1 MTMRASRLVMDLAR
15 RALIFIVCFLS
26 LSSCQSERPE
36 DVHKFTGLTM
46 GTTYSVMINTGALP
60 LSRQRLQ
67 AQFDTILNR
76 VNMEMST
83 YLPGSE
89 LSRINNTDSTGQLSV
104 SAPLMHVLQAAREL
118 SRSTRGAFDVTVG
131 PLVNLWGFGP
141 EQEFT
146 VPAEKQIKSVLHLV
160 GYEKLR
166 LDPAASTLKKS
177 AGGMFIDLSAIAKG
191 YGVDEVAGYLDLLQL
206 DNYLVE
212 IGGEIRARGVNGKN
226 ITWQIGIEQ
235 PVAGQRGVQKIIKLE
250 NIAMATS
257 GDYRNYF
264 EHEGTRYSHTIDPRS
279 GRPYTHGLASVTVLH
294 PSTML
299 ADAWATGLL
308 VLGPEQGLEL
318 ARQNGLAAYFIIH
331 NDTGFRDK
339 STPAF
344 KPYFV
349 SDRIKPGPDG
359 LFSGRQEKI
368 L

>member
-1 MTMRASRLVMDLAR
+1 MGTPPPATRATADAEMT
-15 RALIFIVCFLS
+15 LIRFILLPVICFLY
-26 LSSCQSERPE
+26 LSSCQWERPRQIHE
-36 DVHKFTGLTM
+36 FAGLTM
-46 GTTYSVMINTGALP
+46 GTTWSVMINAGALP

-76 VNMEMST
+76 VNKELST

-89 LSRINNTDSTGQLSV
+89 LSRINDTDSTGQLLV
-104 SAPLMHVLQAAREL
+104 STSLMHVLQAAREL
-118 SRSTRGAFDVTVG
+118 SRSTSGAFDVTVG

-141 EQEFT
+141 EHEFT
-146 VPAEKQIKSVLHLV
+146 VPAEEQIKSVLHLV

-177 AGGMFIDLSAIAKG
+177 AGGMSIDLSAIAKG

-212 IGGEIRARGVNGKN
+212 IGGEIRARGVNSKN
-226 ITWQIGIEQ
+226 IPWRIGIEQ
-235 PVAGQRGVQKIIKLE
+235 PVGGQDGVRKIIKLE

-264 EHEGTRYSHTIDPRS
+264 EHGGNRYSHTIDPRS
-279 GRPYTHGLASVTVLH
+279 GRPVTHGLASVTVLH

-308 VLGPEQGLEL
+308 VLGPERGYEL
-318 ARQNGLAAYFIIH
+318 ALKNKLAVFFIIH
-331 NDTGFRDK
+331 ADGEFK
-339 STPAF
+339 EESTPAF
-344 KPYFV
+344 KPHFV
-349 SDRIKPGPDG
+349 SDRIKN
-359 LFSGRQEKI
+359 E
-368 L
+368 